1 MSKQNIA
8 LITGVTGQDGS
19 YLAELLLDKG
29 YDVHGVIRRS
39 SVDYRERIAHLEGRL
54 HFHLHYADLGD
65 SMSIVGVVADVRP
78 TEIYNLAAQS
88 HVQVSFDSP
97 EFTADVDA
105 VGVLRIIE
113 AVRKVGL
120 ASSCKI
126 YQASTSEL
134 YGKVEEVP
142 QNENTPFHPFSPY
155 AVAKQY
161 GFWIIKEYRDAYGM
175 FCCNGILFNH
185 ESERRGETFVTR
197 KITLAAARI
206 AQGLQDKLYLGNL
219 DSLRDWGYAKDYVE
233 CMWLILQARQ
243 PEDFVIATGV
253 QHSVREFAQLAFHY
267 VGIELQWEGEAEHE
281 KGICVS
287 GPDHLVGKTLVEVSP
302 DFYRPT
308 DVVNLWGDP
317 RTATRRL
324 NIAQSFNPVGSIL
337 GILMSKYFIL
347 DDISLYSISGT
358 YAALGLVLLG
368 ILVVMLF
375 ARMPSGKDDD
385 RSDSVGASFR
395 RLLSNR
401 LYRRGVV
408 AQFFYVGAQIGVW
421 SFTIRLVMQETGRL
435 EAAASSIYLIS
446 IIGHCLSR
454 FIYTGL
460 MRWFSPSR
468 LLTFGGVMSAL
479 LSLTVVLSAGTG
491 WLCIT
496 SLVLISS
503 FMSLMFPTI
512 YGIALGG
519 IMRGDHPG
527 DSKIGASGLIMSIL
541 GGALLTP
548 LQGMVSDHTNIYTS
562 YAVPAFCFV
571 VVTAYAVYAH
581 RCKATL

>member
-1 MSKQNIA
+1 MMKTIDRRHAVPFALVTSMFLLWGLANNMTDTLLAAFKRIMSMSDTQTS
-8 LITGVTGQDGS
+8 LIQFAFYGS
-19 YLAELLLDKG
+19 YFCFALPAALFIRRRSFKSGIILGLLL
-29 YDVHGVIRRS
+29 
-39 SVDYRERIAHLEGRL
+39 
-54 HFHLHYADLGD
+54 YAAGAMLFLPAAR
-65 SMSIVGVVADVRP
+65 VA
-78 TEIYNLAAQS
+78 S
-88 HVQVSFDSP
+88 
-97 EFTADVDA
+97 
-105 VGVLRIIE
+105 
-113 AVRKVGL
+113 
-120 ASSCKI
+120 
-126 YQASTSEL
+126 
-134 YGKVEEVP
+134 
-142 QNENTPFHPFSPY
+142 
-155 AVAKQY
+155 Y
-161 GFWIIKEYRDAYGM
+161 GFYLVAIYVMAGG
-175 FCCNGILFNH
+175 CSVL
-185 ESERRGETFVTR
+185 ETT
-197 KITLAAARI
+197 A
-206 AQGLQDKLYLGNL
+206 NP
-219 DSLRDWGYAKDYVE
+219 YV
-233 CMWLILQARQ
+233 M
-243 PEDFVIATGV
+243 
-253 QHSVREFAQLAFHY
+253 SM
-267 VGIELQWEGEAEHE
+267 
-281 KGICVS
+281 
-287 GPDHLVGKTLVEVSP
+287 
-302 DFYRPT
+302 
-308 DVVNLWGDP
+308 GDP

-548 LQGMVSDHTNIYTS
+548 LQGMVSDHTNIYAS

-571 VVTAYAVYAH
+571 VVTAYAVYATAARP
-581 RCKATL
+581 RCSFTTK

>member
-1 MSKQNIA
+1 MMKTIDRRHAVPFALVTSMFLLWGLANNMTDTLLAAFKRIMSMSDTQTS
-8 LITGVTGQDGS
+8 LIQFAFYGS
-19 YLAELLLDKG
+19 YFCFALPAALFIRRRSFKSGIILGLLL
-29 YDVHGVIRRS
+29 
-39 SVDYRERIAHLEGRL
+39 
-54 HFHLHYADLGD
+54 YAAGAMLFLPAAR
-65 SMSIVGVVADVRP
+65 VA
-78 TEIYNLAAQS
+78 S
-88 HVQVSFDSP
+88 
-97 EFTADVDA
+97 
-105 VGVLRIIE
+105 
-113 AVRKVGL
+113 
-120 ASSCKI
+120 
-126 YQASTSEL
+126 
-134 YGKVEEVP
+134 
-142 QNENTPFHPFSPY
+142 
-155 AVAKQY
+155 Y
-161 GFWIIKEYRDAYGM
+161 GFYLVAIYVMAGG
-175 FCCNGILFNH
+175 CSVL
-185 ESERRGETFVTR
+185 ETT
-197 KITLAAARI
+197 A
-206 AQGLQDKLYLGNL
+206 NP
-219 DSLRDWGYAKDYVE
+219 YV
-233 CMWLILQARQ
+233 M
-243 PEDFVIATGV
+243 
-253 QHSVREFAQLAFHY
+253 SM
-267 VGIELQWEGEAEHE
+267 
-281 KGICVS
+281 
-287 GPDHLVGKTLVEVSP
+287 
-302 DFYRPT
+302 
-308 DVVNLWGDP
+308 GDP

-460 MRWFSPSR
+460 MRWFSPAR
-468 LLTFGGVMSAL
+468 LLPFGGVMSAL
-479 LSLTVVLSAGTG
+479 LSLTVVQSAGTG
-491 WLCIT
+491 WICIT

-571 VVTAYAVYAH
+571 VVPAYAVYAH

>member
-1 MSKQNIA
+1 MMKTIDRRHAVPFALVTSMFLLWGLANNMTDTLLAAFKRIMSMSDTQTS
-8 LITGVTGQDGS
+8 LIQFAFYGS
-19 YLAELLLDKG
+19 YFCFALPAALFIRRRSFKSGIILGLLL
-29 YDVHGVIRRS
+29 
-39 SVDYRERIAHLEGRL
+39 
-54 HFHLHYADLGD
+54 YAAGAMLFLPAAR
-65 SMSIVGVVADVRP
+65 VA
-78 TEIYNLAAQS
+78 S
-88 HVQVSFDSP
+88 
-97 EFTADVDA
+97 
-105 VGVLRIIE
+105 
-113 AVRKVGL
+113 
-120 ASSCKI
+120 
-126 YQASTSEL
+126 
-134 YGKVEEVP
+134 
-142 QNENTPFHPFSPY
+142 
-155 AVAKQY
+155 Y
-161 GFWIIKEYRDAYGM
+161 GFYLVAIYVMAGG
-175 FCCNGILFNH
+175 CSVL
-185 ESERRGETFVTR
+185 ETT
-197 KITLAAARI
+197 A
-206 AQGLQDKLYLGNL
+206 NP
-219 DSLRDWGYAKDYVE
+219 YV
-233 CMWLILQARQ
+233 M
-243 PEDFVIATGV
+243 
-253 QHSVREFAQLAFHY
+253 SM
-267 VGIELQWEGEAEHE
+267 
-281 KGICVS
+281 
-287 GPDHLVGKTLVEVSP
+287 
-302 DFYRPT
+302 
-308 DVVNLWGDP
+308 GDP

-479 LSLTVVLSAGTG
+479 LSHTVVLSAGTG
-491 WLCIT
+491 WICIT

>member
-1 MSKQNIA
+1 MMKTIDRRHAVPFALVTSMFLLWGLANNMTDTLLAAFKRIMSMSDTQTS
-8 LITGVTGQDGS
+8 LIQFAFYGS
-19 YLAELLLDKG
+19 YFCFALPAALFIRRRSFKSGIILGLLL
-29 YDVHGVIRRS
+29 
-39 SVDYRERIAHLEGRL
+39 
-54 HFHLHYADLGD
+54 YAAGAMLFLPAAR
-65 SMSIVGVVADVRP
+65 VASYGLLLYACGAFLFIP
-78 TEIYNLAAQS
+78 AAAYQEF
-88 HVQVSFDSP
+88 SFFCLSLYILT
-97 EFTADVDA
+97 F
-105 VGVLRIIE
+105 
-113 AVRKVGL
+113 GL
-120 ASSCKI
+120 AFLETT
-126 YQASTSEL
+126 A
-134 YGKVEEVP
+134 
-142 QNENTPFHPFSPY
+142 NPY
-155 AVAKQY
+155 V
-161 GFWIIKEYRDAYGM
+161 M
-175 FCCNGILFNH
+175 
-185 ESERRGETFVTR
+185 S
-197 KITLAAARI
+197 
-206 AQGLQDKLYLGNL
+206 
-219 DSLRDWGYAKDYVE
+219 
-233 CMWLILQARQ
+233 M
-243 PEDFVIATGV
+243 
-253 QHSVREFAQLAFHY
+253 
-267 VGIELQWEGEAEHE
+267 
-281 KGICVS
+281 
-287 GPDHLVGKTLVEVSP
+287 
-302 DFYRPT
+302 
-308 DVVNLWGDP
+308 GDP

-491 WLCIT
+491 WICIT

-519 IMRGDHPG
+519 IMRGEHPG

>member
-1 MSKQNIA
+1 MMKTIDRRHVVPFALVTSMFLLWGLANNMTDTLLAAFKRIMSMSDTQTS
-8 LITGVTGQDGS
+8 LIQFAFYGS
-19 YLAELLLDKG
+19 YFCFALPAALFIRRRSFKSGIILGLLL
-29 YDVHGVIRRS
+29 
-39 SVDYRERIAHLEGRL
+39 
-54 HFHLHYADLGD
+54 YAAGAMLFLPAAR
-65 SMSIVGVVADVRP
+65 VA
-78 TEIYNLAAQS
+78 S
-88 HVQVSFDSP
+88 
-97 EFTADVDA
+97 
-105 VGVLRIIE
+105 
-113 AVRKVGL
+113 
-120 ASSCKI
+120 
-126 YQASTSEL
+126 
-134 YGKVEEVP
+134 
-142 QNENTPFHPFSPY
+142 
-155 AVAKQY
+155 Y
-161 GFWIIKEYRDAYGM
+161 GFYLVAIYVMAGG
-175 FCCNGILFNH
+175 CSVL
-185 ESERRGETFVTR
+185 ETT
-197 KITLAAARI
+197 A
-206 AQGLQDKLYLGNL
+206 NP
-219 DSLRDWGYAKDYVE
+219 YV
-233 CMWLILQARQ
+233 M
-243 PEDFVIATGV
+243 
-253 QHSVREFAQLAFHY
+253 SM
-267 VGIELQWEGEAEHE
+267 
-281 KGICVS
+281 
-287 GPDHLVGKTLVEVSP
+287 
-302 DFYRPT
+302 
-308 DVVNLWGDP
+308 GDP

-395 RLLSNR
+395 RLLSNH

-435 EAAASSIYLIS
+435 EAAASSIYLLS

-491 WLCIT
+491 WICIT

>member
-1 MSKQNIA
+1 MMKTIDRRHAVPFALVTSMFLLWGLANNMTDTLLAAFKRIMSMSDTQTS
-8 LITGVTGQDGS
+8 LIQFAFYGS
-19 YLAELLLDKG
+19 YFCFALPAALFIRRRSFKSGIILGLLL
-29 YDVHGVIRRS
+29 
-39 SVDYRERIAHLEGRL
+39 
-54 HFHLHYADLGD
+54 YAAGAMLFLPAAR
-65 SMSIVGVVADVRP
+65 VA
-78 TEIYNLAAQS
+78 S
-88 HVQVSFDSP
+88 
-97 EFTADVDA
+97 
-105 VGVLRIIE
+105 
-113 AVRKVGL
+113 
-120 ASSCKI
+120 
-126 YQASTSEL
+126 
-134 YGKVEEVP
+134 
-142 QNENTPFHPFSPY
+142 
-155 AVAKQY
+155 Y
-161 GFWIIKEYRDAYGM
+161 GFYLVAIYVMAGG
-175 FCCNGILFNH
+175 CSVL
-185 ESERRGETFVTR
+185 ETT
-197 KITLAAARI
+197 A
-206 AQGLQDKLYLGNL
+206 NP
-219 DSLRDWGYAKDYVE
+219 YV
-233 CMWLILQARQ
+233 M
-243 PEDFVIATGV
+243 
-253 QHSVREFAQLAFHY
+253 SM
-267 VGIELQWEGEAEHE
+267 
-281 KGICVS
+281 
-287 GPDHLVGKTLVEVSP
+287 
-302 DFYRPT
+302 
-308 DVVNLWGDP
+308 GDP

-435 EAAASSIYLIS
+435 EAAASSIYLLS

-496 SLVLISS
+496 SLALISS

-562 YAVPAFCFV
+562 YAVPAFCFM

>member
-1 MSKQNIA
+1 MMKTIDRRHAVPFALVTSMFLLWGLANNMTDTLLAAFKRIMSMSDTQTS
-8 LITGVTGQDGS
+8 LIQFAFYGS
-19 YLAELLLDKG
+19 YFCFALPAALFIRRRSFKSGIILGLLLYAAG
-29 YDVHGVIRRS
+29 AMLFLPAARVASYGFYLVAIYVMAGGC
-39 SVDYRERIAHLEGRL
+39 SVLE
-54 HFHLHYADLGD
+54 
-65 SMSIVGVVADVRP
+65 
-78 TEIYNLAAQS
+78 T
-88 HVQVSFDSP
+88 
-97 EFTADVDA
+97 TAD
-105 VGVLRIIE
+105 
-113 AVRKVGL
+113 
-120 ASSCKI
+120 
-126 YQASTSEL
+126 
-134 YGKVEEVP
+134 
-142 QNENTPFHPFSPY
+142 PY
-155 AVAKQY
+155 V
-161 GFWIIKEYRDAYGM
+161 M
-175 FCCNGILFNH
+175 
-185 ESERRGETFVTR
+185 S
-197 KITLAAARI
+197 
-206 AQGLQDKLYLGNL
+206 
-219 DSLRDWGYAKDYVE
+219 
-233 CMWLILQARQ
+233 M
-243 PEDFVIATGV
+243 
-253 QHSVREFAQLAFHY
+253 
-267 VGIELQWEGEAEHE
+267 
-281 KGICVS
+281 
-287 GPDHLVGKTLVEVSP
+287 
-302 DFYRPT
+302 
-308 DVVNLWGDP
+308 GDP

-401 LYRRGVV
+401 LFRRGVV

-421 SFTIRLVMQETGRL
+421 SFTIRLVMQETGCL

-519 IMRGDHPG
+519 IMRGEHPG

-548 LQGMVSDHTNIYTS
+548 LQGMISDHTNIYTS

>member
-1 MSKQNIA
+1 MMKTIDRRHAVPFALVTSMFLLWGLANNMTDTLLAAFKRIMSMSDTQTS
-8 LITGVTGQDGS
+8 LIQFAFYGS
-19 YLAELLLDKG
+19 YFCFALPAALFIRRRSFKSGIILGLLL
-29 YDVHGVIRRS
+29 
-39 SVDYRERIAHLEGRL
+39 
-54 HFHLHYADLGD
+54 YAAGAMLFLPAAR
-65 SMSIVGVVADVRP
+65 VA
-78 TEIYNLAAQS
+78 S
-88 HVQVSFDSP
+88 
-97 EFTADVDA
+97 
-105 VGVLRIIE
+105 
-113 AVRKVGL
+113 
-120 ASSCKI
+120 
-126 YQASTSEL
+126 
-134 YGKVEEVP
+134 
-142 QNENTPFHPFSPY
+142 
-155 AVAKQY
+155 Y
-161 GFWIIKEYRDAYGM
+161 GFYLVAIYVMAGG
-175 FCCNGILFNH
+175 CSVL
-185 ESERRGETFVTR
+185 ETT
-197 KITLAAARI
+197 A
-206 AQGLQDKLYLGNL
+206 NP
-219 DSLRDWGYAKDYVE
+219 YV
-233 CMWLILQARQ
+233 M
-243 PEDFVIATGV
+243 
-253 QHSVREFAQLAFHY
+253 SM
-267 VGIELQWEGEAEHE
+267 
-281 KGICVS
+281 
-287 GPDHLVGKTLVEVSP
+287 
-302 DFYRPT
+302 
-308 DVVNLWGDP
+308 GDP

-401 LYRRGVV
+401 LYR
-408 AQFFYVGAQIGVW
+408 FYVGAQIGVW

-446 IIGHCLSR
+446 IVGHCLSR

-491 WLCIT
+491 WICIT

>member
-1 MSKQNIA
+1 MMKTIDRRHAVPFALVTSMFLLWGLANNMTDTLLAAFKRIMSMSDTQTS
-8 LITGVTGQDGS
+8 LIQFAFYGS
-19 YLAELLLDKG
+19 YFCFALPAALFIRRRSFKSGIILGLLL
-29 YDVHGVIRRS
+29 
-39 SVDYRERIAHLEGRL
+39 
-54 HFHLHYADLGD
+54 YAAGAMLFLPAAR
-65 SMSIVGVVADVRP
+65 VA
-78 TEIYNLAAQS
+78 S
-88 HVQVSFDSP
+88 
-97 EFTADVDA
+97 
-105 VGVLRIIE
+105 
-113 AVRKVGL
+113 
-120 ASSCKI
+120 
-126 YQASTSEL
+126 
-134 YGKVEEVP
+134 
-142 QNENTPFHPFSPY
+142 
-155 AVAKQY
+155 Y
-161 GFWIIKEYRDAYGM
+161 GFYLVAIYVMAGG
-175 FCCNGILFNH
+175 CSVL
-185 ESERRGETFVTR
+185 ETT
-197 KITLAAARI
+197 A
-206 AQGLQDKLYLGNL
+206 NP
-219 DSLRDWGYAKDYVE
+219 YV
-233 CMWLILQARQ
+233 M
-243 PEDFVIATGV
+243 
-253 QHSVREFAQLAFHY
+253 SM
-267 VGIELQWEGEAEHE
+267 
-281 KGICVS
+281 
-287 GPDHLVGKTLVEVSP
+287 
-302 DFYRPT
+302 
-308 DVVNLWGDP
+308 GDP

-435 EAAASSIYLIS
+435 EAAASSIYLVS

>member
-1 MSKQNIA
+1 MMKTIDRRHAVPFALVTSMFLLWGLANNMTDTLLAAFKRIMSMSDTQTS
-8 LITGVTGQDGS
+8 LIQFAFYGS
-19 YLAELLLDKG
+19 YFCFALPAALFIRRRSFKSGIILGLLL
-29 YDVHGVIRRS
+29 
-39 SVDYRERIAHLEGRL
+39 
-54 HFHLHYADLGD
+54 YAAGAMLFLPAAR
-65 SMSIVGVVADVRP
+65 VA
-78 TEIYNLAAQS
+78 S
-88 HVQVSFDSP
+88 
-97 EFTADVDA
+97 
-105 VGVLRIIE
+105 
-113 AVRKVGL
+113 
-120 ASSCKI
+120 
-126 YQASTSEL
+126 
-134 YGKVEEVP
+134 
-142 QNENTPFHPFSPY
+142 
-155 AVAKQY
+155 Y
-161 GFWIIKEYRDAYGM
+161 GFYLVAIYVMAGG
-175 FCCNGILFNH
+175 CSVL
-185 ESERRGETFVTR
+185 ETT
-197 KITLAAARI
+197 A
-206 AQGLQDKLYLGNL
+206 NP
-219 DSLRDWGYAKDYVE
+219 YV
-233 CMWLILQARQ
+233 M
-243 PEDFVIATGV
+243 
-253 QHSVREFAQLAFHY
+253 SM
-267 VGIELQWEGEAEHE
+267 
-281 KGICVS
+281 
-287 GPDHLVGKTLVEVSP
+287 
-302 DFYRPT
+302 
-308 DVVNLWGDP
+308 GDP

-519 IMRGDHPG
+519 IMRGEHPG
-527 DSKIGASGLIMSIL
+527 DSKIGASGRIMSIL

>member
-1 MSKQNIA
+1 MKTIDKRHAVPFALVTSMFLLWGLANNMTDTLLAAFKRIMSMSDTQTS
-8 LITGVTGQDGS
+8 LIQFAFYGS
-19 YLAELLLDKG
+19 YFCFALPAALFIRRRSFKSGIILGLLL
-29 YDVHGVIRRS
+29 
-39 SVDYRERIAHLEGRL
+39 
-54 HFHLHYADLGD
+54 YAAGAMLFLPAAR
-65 SMSIVGVVADVRP
+65 VA
-78 TEIYNLAAQS
+78 S
-88 HVQVSFDSP
+88 
-97 EFTADVDA
+97 
-105 VGVLRIIE
+105 
-113 AVRKVGL
+113 
-120 ASSCKI
+120 
-126 YQASTSEL
+126 
-134 YGKVEEVP
+134 
-142 QNENTPFHPFSPY
+142 
-155 AVAKQY
+155 Y
-161 GFWIIKEYRDAYGM
+161 GFYLVAIYVMAGG
-175 FCCNGILFNH
+175 CSVL
-185 ESERRGETFVTR
+185 ETT
-197 KITLAAARI
+197 A
-206 AQGLQDKLYLGNL
+206 NP
-219 DSLRDWGYAKDYVE
+219 YV
-233 CMWLILQARQ
+233 M
-243 PEDFVIATGV
+243 
-253 QHSVREFAQLAFHY
+253 SM
-267 VGIELQWEGEAEHE
+267 
-281 KGICVS
+281 
-287 GPDHLVGKTLVEVSP
+287 
-302 DFYRPT
+302 
-308 DVVNLWGDP
+308 GDP

-421 SFTIRLVMQETGRL
+421 SFTIRLVMQEMGRL

-446 IIGHCLSR
+446 IVGHCLSR

-491 WLCIT
+491 WICIT

-519 IMRGDHPG
+519 IMRGEHPG

-571 VVTAYAVYAH
+571 FVTAYAVYAY

>member
-1 MSKQNIA
+1 MMKTIDRRHAVPFALVTSMFLLWGLANNMTDTLLAAFKRIMSMSDTQTS
-8 LITGVTGQDGS
+8 LIQFAFYGS
-19 YLAELLLDKG
+19 YFCFALPAALFIRRRSFKSGIILGLLL
-29 YDVHGVIRRS
+29 
-39 SVDYRERIAHLEGRL
+39 
-54 HFHLHYADLGD
+54 YAASAMLFLPAAR
-65 SMSIVGVVADVRP
+65 VA
-78 TEIYNLAAQS
+78 S
-88 HVQVSFDSP
+88 
-97 EFTADVDA
+97 
-105 VGVLRIIE
+105 
-113 AVRKVGL
+113 
-120 ASSCKI
+120 
-126 YQASTSEL
+126 
-134 YGKVEEVP
+134 
-142 QNENTPFHPFSPY
+142 
-155 AVAKQY
+155 Y
-161 GFWIIKEYRDAYGM
+161 GFYLVAIYVMAGG
-175 FCCNGILFNH
+175 CSVL
-185 ESERRGETFVTR
+185 ETT
-197 KITLAAARI
+197 A
-206 AQGLQDKLYLGNL
+206 NP
-219 DSLRDWGYAKDYVE
+219 YV
-233 CMWLILQARQ
+233 M
-243 PEDFVIATGV
+243 
-253 QHSVREFAQLAFHY
+253 SM
-267 VGIELQWEGEAEHE
+267 
-281 KGICVS
+281 
-287 GPDHLVGKTLVEVSP
+287 
-302 DFYRPT
+302 
-308 DVVNLWGDP
+308 GDP

-446 IIGHCLSR
+446 IVGHCLSR

>member
-1 MSKQNIA
+1 MMKTIDRRHAVPFALVTSMFLLWGLANNMTDTLLAAFKRIMSMSDTQTS
-8 LITGVTGQDGS
+8 LIQFAFYGS
-19 YLAELLLDKG
+19 YFCFALPAALFIRRRSFKSGIILGLLL
-29 YDVHGVIRRS
+29 
-39 SVDYRERIAHLEGRL
+39 
-54 HFHLHYADLGD
+54 YAAGAMLFLPAAR
-65 SMSIVGVVADVRP
+65 VA
-78 TEIYNLAAQS
+78 S
-88 HVQVSFDSP
+88 
-97 EFTADVDA
+97 
-105 VGVLRIIE
+105 
-113 AVRKVGL
+113 
-120 ASSCKI
+120 
-126 YQASTSEL
+126 
-134 YGKVEEVP
+134 
-142 QNENTPFHPFSPY
+142 
-155 AVAKQY
+155 Y
-161 GFWIIKEYRDAYGM
+161 GFYLVAIYVMAGG
-175 FCCNGILFNH
+175 CSVL
-185 ESERRGETFVTR
+185 ETT
-197 KITLAAARI
+197 A
-206 AQGLQDKLYLGNL
+206 NP
-219 DSLRDWGYAKDYVE
+219 YV
-233 CMWLILQARQ
+233 M
-243 PEDFVIATGV
+243 
-253 QHSVREFAQLAFHY
+253 SM
-267 VGIELQWEGEAEHE
+267 
-281 KGICVS
+281 
-287 GPDHLVGKTLVEVSP
+287 
-302 DFYRPT
+302 
-308 DVVNLWGDP
+308 GDP

-347 DDISLYSISGT
+347 DDISLYSISAT

-491 WLCIT
+491 WICIT

>member
-1 MSKQNIA
+1 MKTIDRRHAVPFALVTSMFLLWGLANNMTDTLLAAFKRIMSMSDTQTS
-8 LITGVTGQDGS
+8 LIQFAFYGS
-19 YLAELLLDKG
+19 YFCFALPAALFIRRRSFKSGIILGLLL
-29 YDVHGVIRRS
+29 
-39 SVDYRERIAHLEGRL
+39 
-54 HFHLHYADLGD
+54 YAAGAMLFLPAAR
-65 SMSIVGVVADVRP
+65 VA
-78 TEIYNLAAQS
+78 S
-88 HVQVSFDSP
+88 
-97 EFTADVDA
+97 
-105 VGVLRIIE
+105 
-113 AVRKVGL
+113 
-120 ASSCKI
+120 
-126 YQASTSEL
+126 
-134 YGKVEEVP
+134 
-142 QNENTPFHPFSPY
+142 
-155 AVAKQY
+155 Y
-161 GFWIIKEYRDAYGM
+161 GFYLVAIYVMAGG
-175 FCCNGILFNH
+175 CSVL
-185 ESERRGETFVTR
+185 ETT
-197 KITLAAARI
+197 A
-206 AQGLQDKLYLGNL
+206 NP
-219 DSLRDWGYAKDYVE
+219 YV
-233 CMWLILQARQ
+233 M
-243 PEDFVIATGV
+243 
-253 QHSVREFAQLAFHY
+253 SM
-267 VGIELQWEGEAEHE
+267 
-281 KGICVS
+281 
-287 GPDHLVGKTLVEVSP
+287 
-302 DFYRPT
+302 
-308 DVVNLWGDP
+308 GDP

-435 EAAASSIYLIS
+435 EAAASSIYLLS
-446 IIGHCLSR
+446 IVGHCLSR

-519 IMRGDHPG
+519 IMRGDHPA

>member
-1 MSKQNIA
+1 MMKTIDRRHAVPFALVTSMFLLWGLANNMTDTLLAAFKRIMSMSDTQTS
-8 LITGVTGQDGS
+8 LIQFAFYGS
-19 YLAELLLDKG
+19 YFCFALPAALFIRRRSFKSGIILGLLL
-29 YDVHGVIRRS
+29 
-39 SVDYRERIAHLEGRL
+39 
-54 HFHLHYADLGD
+54 YAAGAMLFLPAAR
-65 SMSIVGVVADVRP
+65 VA
-78 TEIYNLAAQS
+78 S
-88 HVQVSFDSP
+88 
-97 EFTADVDA
+97 
-105 VGVLRIIE
+105 
-113 AVRKVGL
+113 
-120 ASSCKI
+120 
-126 YQASTSEL
+126 
-134 YGKVEEVP
+134 
-142 QNENTPFHPFSPY
+142 
-155 AVAKQY
+155 Y
-161 GFWIIKEYRDAYGM
+161 GFYLVAIYVMAGG
-175 FCCNGILFNH
+175 CSVL
-185 ESERRGETFVTR
+185 ETT
-197 KITLAAARI
+197 A
-206 AQGLQDKLYLGNL
+206 NP
-219 DSLRDWGYAKDYVE
+219 YV
-233 CMWLILQARQ
+233 M
-243 PEDFVIATGV
+243 
-253 QHSVREFAQLAFHY
+253 SM
-267 VGIELQWEGEAEHE
+267 
-281 KGICVS
+281 
-287 GPDHLVGKTLVEVSP
+287 
-302 DFYRPT
+302 
-308 DVVNLWGDP
+308 GDP

-375 ARMPSGKDDD
+375 ARMPSGKDND

-446 IIGHCLSR
+446 IVGHCLSR

>member
-1 MSKQNIA
+1 MKTIDRRHAVPFALVTSMFLLWGLANNMTDTLLAAFKRIMSMSDTQTS
-8 LITGVTGQDGS
+8 LIQFAFYGS
-19 YLAELLLDKG
+19 YFCFALPAALFIRRRSFKSGIILGLLL
-29 YDVHGVIRRS
+29 
-39 SVDYRERIAHLEGRL
+39 
-54 HFHLHYADLGD
+54 YAAGAMLFLPAAR
-65 SMSIVGVVADVRP
+65 VA
-78 TEIYNLAAQS
+78 S
-88 HVQVSFDSP
+88 
-97 EFTADVDA
+97 
-105 VGVLRIIE
+105 
-113 AVRKVGL
+113 
-120 ASSCKI
+120 
-126 YQASTSEL
+126 
-134 YGKVEEVP
+134 
-142 QNENTPFHPFSPY
+142 
-155 AVAKQY
+155 Y
-161 GFWIIKEYRDAYGM
+161 GFYLVAIYVMAGG
-175 FCCNGILFNH
+175 CSVL
-185 ESERRGETFVTR
+185 ETT
-197 KITLAAARI
+197 A
-206 AQGLQDKLYLGNL
+206 NP
-219 DSLRDWGYAKDYVE
+219 YV
-233 CMWLILQARQ
+233 M
-243 PEDFVIATGV
+243 
-253 QHSVREFAQLAFHY
+253 SM
-267 VGIELQWEGEAEHE
+267 
-281 KGICVS
+281 
-287 GPDHLVGKTLVEVSP
+287 
-302 DFYRPT
+302 
-308 DVVNLWGDP
+308 GDP

-401 LYRRGVV
+401 IYRRGVV

-491 WLCIT
+491 WICIT

>member
-1 MSKQNIA
+1 MMKTIDRRHAVPFALVTSMFLLWGLANNMTDTLLAAFKRIMSMSDTQTS
-8 LITGVTGQDGS
+8 LIQFAFYGS
-19 YLAELLLDKG
+19 YFCFALPAALFIRRRSFKSGIILGLLL
-29 YDVHGVIRRS
+29 
-39 SVDYRERIAHLEGRL
+39 
-54 HFHLHYADLGD
+54 YAAGAMLFLPAAR
-65 SMSIVGVVADVRP
+65 VA
-78 TEIYNLAAQS
+78 S
-88 HVQVSFDSP
+88 
-97 EFTADVDA
+97 
-105 VGVLRIIE
+105 
-113 AVRKVGL
+113 
-120 ASSCKI
+120 
-126 YQASTSEL
+126 
-134 YGKVEEVP
+134 
-142 QNENTPFHPFSPY
+142 
-155 AVAKQY
+155 Y
-161 GFWIIKEYRDAYGM
+161 GFYLVAIYVMAGG
-175 FCCNGILFNH
+175 CSVL
-185 ESERRGETFVTR
+185 ETT
-197 KITLAAARI
+197 A
-206 AQGLQDKLYLGNL
+206 NP
-219 DSLRDWGYAKDYVE
+219 YV
-233 CMWLILQARQ
+233 M
-243 PEDFVIATGV
+243 
-253 QHSVREFAQLAFHY
+253 SM
-267 VGIELQWEGEAEHE
+267 
-281 KGICVS
+281 
-287 GPDHLVGKTLVEVSP
+287 
-302 DFYRPT
+302 
-308 DVVNLWGDP
+308 GDP

-446 IIGHCLSR
+446 IVGHCLSR

-479 LSLTVVLSAGTG
+479 LSLTVVQSAGTG
-491 WLCIT
+491 WICIT

-562 YAVPAFCFV
+562 YAVPAFCFM

>member
-1 MSKQNIA
+1 MMKTIDRRHVVPFALVTSMFLLWGLANNMTDTLLAAFKRIMSMSDTQTS
-8 LITGVTGQDGS
+8 LIQFAFYGS
-19 YLAELLLDKG
+19 YFCFALPAALFIRRRSFKSGIILGLLL
-29 YDVHGVIRRS
+29 
-39 SVDYRERIAHLEGRL
+39 
-54 HFHLHYADLGD
+54 YAAGAMLFLPAAR
-65 SMSIVGVVADVRP
+65 VA
-78 TEIYNLAAQS
+78 S
-88 HVQVSFDSP
+88 
-97 EFTADVDA
+97 
-105 VGVLRIIE
+105 
-113 AVRKVGL
+113 
-120 ASSCKI
+120 
-126 YQASTSEL
+126 
-134 YGKVEEVP
+134 
-142 QNENTPFHPFSPY
+142 
-155 AVAKQY
+155 Y
-161 GFWIIKEYRDAYGM
+161 GFYLVAIYVMAGG
-175 FCCNGILFNH
+175 CSVL
-185 ESERRGETFVTR
+185 ETT
-197 KITLAAARI
+197 A
-206 AQGLQDKLYLGNL
+206 NP
-219 DSLRDWGYAKDYVE
+219 YV
-233 CMWLILQARQ
+233 M
-243 PEDFVIATGV
+243 
-253 QHSVREFAQLAFHY
+253 SM
-267 VGIELQWEGEAEHE
+267 
-281 KGICVS
+281 
-287 GPDHLVGKTLVEVSP
+287 
-302 DFYRPT
+302 
-308 DVVNLWGDP
+308 GDP

-435 EAAASSIYLIS
+435 EAAASSIYLLS

>member
-1 MSKQNIA
+1 MMKTIDRRHAVPFALVTSMFLLWGLANNMTDTLLAAFKRIMSMSDTQTS
-8 LITGVTGQDGS
+8 LIQFAFYGS
-19 YLAELLLDKG
+19 YFCFALPAALFIRRRSFKSGIILGLLL
-29 YDVHGVIRRS
+29 
-39 SVDYRERIAHLEGRL
+39 
-54 HFHLHYADLGD
+54 YAAGAMLFLPAAR
-65 SMSIVGVVADVRP
+65 VA
-78 TEIYNLAAQS
+78 S
-88 HVQVSFDSP
+88 
-97 EFTADVDA
+97 
-105 VGVLRIIE
+105 
-113 AVRKVGL
+113 
-120 ASSCKI
+120 
-126 YQASTSEL
+126 
-134 YGKVEEVP
+134 
-142 QNENTPFHPFSPY
+142 
-155 AVAKQY
+155 Y
-161 GFWIIKEYRDAYGM
+161 GFYLVAIYVMAGG
-175 FCCNGILFNH
+175 CSVL
-185 ESERRGETFVTR
+185 ETT
-197 KITLAAARI
+197 A
-206 AQGLQDKLYLGNL
+206 NP
-219 DSLRDWGYAKDYVE
+219 YV
-233 CMWLILQARQ
+233 M
-243 PEDFVIATGV
+243 
-253 QHSVREFAQLAFHY
+253 SM
-267 VGIELQWEGEAEHE
+267 
-281 KGICVS
+281 
-287 GPDHLVGKTLVEVSP
+287 
-302 DFYRPT
+302 
-308 DVVNLWGDP
+308 GDP

-491 WLCIT
+491 WICIT

-548 LQGMVSDHTNIYTS
+548 LQGIVSDHTNIYTS